1 MIRVMGS
8 AVRIVRCASSPHL
21 VGLEGTVA
29 LESMK
34 MLTIVSSNSRK
45 LLVPKDGT
53 VLLLKRTNQVVI
65 ADDMKGRLE
74 ERLAKGTE
82 I

>member
-1 MIRVMGS
+1 MIRVLGS
-8 AVRIVRCASSPHL
+8 EVAIIKCTSSPNL

-34 MLTIVSSNSRK
+34 MLTIVAPNSRK
-45 LLVPKDGT
+45 LMIPKRGT
-53 VLLLKRTNQVVI
+53 VLMLKRTDELVI

-74 ERLAKGTE
+74 ERLAKGAE
-82 I
+82 L

>member
-1 MIRVMGS
+1 MIRVLGS
-8 AVRIVRCASSPHL
+8 EVAIIKCASSPNL

-34 MLTIVSSNSRK
+34 MLTIVAPSSRK
-45 LLVPKDGT
+45 LMVPKKGT
-53 VLLLKRTNQVVI
+53 VLMLKRTDELVI

-74 ERLAKGTE
+74 ERLAKGAE
-82 I
+82 L